1 MRVFGTFLSILAL
14 ACLVVGAAT
23 AVMLYSSG
31 LRIYDKFDR
40 VQKIVRDDIERVRS
54 AFGNVNSVY
63 EDSKKIVEDYDRGRI
78 SGVQDERVRE
88 IFKRINATMQQTRG
102 VKDKTEAD
110 IETVENL
117 IDEMTKESLGLAPV
131 AITCIICL
139 VVSGWLF
146 GFGVSFRSAGRG

>member
-1 MRVFGTFLSILAL
+1 MRLFGTFLSILAL

-31 LRIYDKFDR
+31 IRVYDKIQSVRQIIEDDIDR
-40 VQKIVRDDIERVRS
+40 VQN
-54 AFGNVNSVY
+54 AFSDVDAVY
-63 EDSKKIVEDYDRGRI
+63 VDSKQIVDDYERGQI
-78 SGVQDERVRE
+78 SGIQDERVRN
-88 IFKRINATMQQTRG
+88 IFKRINATMESTRS
-102 VKDKTEAD
+102 VKERTEAD
-110 IETVENL
+110 IKTVENL
-117 IDEMTKESLGLAPV
+117 INELTKESLGLVPV